1 MVTLQTAEDALK
13 SVYLGV
19 VSDQLNI
26 NANPLLN
33 KIKQSTSDV
42 WGKEIIKLAPFGING
57 GIGAGSETDSLPQAQ
72 ENKYVKFITTLKNLY
87 GTIEI
92 SDKAMRASANNS
104 GAFVNLLNAEM
115 EGLVK
120 ASTFNFGRMLYG
132 DGSGVLA
139 TIASHTAGSNVAKL
153 DSVKNVIE
161 GMFVDFINTTTGEKL
176 ANSARRIAYVDRAN
190 KTVTF
195 EGAVADTL
203 TSDYVLV
210 VQGSYNNEIT
220 GLGKIF
226 DANATTLYGLTK
238 ANYPWLQ
245 PYTKEGVG
253 EISDAVIQTA
263 IDEMEEYAGST
274 VDFITCS
281 SAVKRAYQTYLTT
294 YRRNIDVMDLA
305 GGYKAIS
312 YAGIPVVSDR
322 FIKDDEMYLLNT
334 KEFTLHQLCD
344 WQWLEGEDGRIIKQK
359 QGFPVYT
366 ATLVKYAD
374 LICDKPSSKFKSLMF
389 RPSKKCRKIRGFSD
403 FRFPKNCKIDISLC
417 KF

>member
-33 KIKQSTSDV
+33 KIKQSTADV
-42 WGKEIIKLAPFGING
+42 WGKEIIKLAPYGING
-57 GIGAGSETDSLPQAQ
+57 GIGAGGETDMLPVAQ
-72 ENKYVKFITTLKNLY
+72 ENKYVKFTTGLKNLF

-92 SDKAMRASANNS
+92 SDKAMRASQNNA

-120 ASTFNFGRMLYG
+120 ASTFNMGRMLYG

-139 TIASHTAGSNVAKL
+139 TLASHTANSNIVTV
-153 DSVKNVIE
+153 DNVKNVIE
-161 GMFVDFINTTTGEKL
+161 GMYVDFVNKTTGEK
-176 ANSARRIAYVDRAN
+176 SADGSRRIVYVDRVN
-190 KTVTF
+190 KAITF
-195 EGAVADTL
+195 DSAINNAL
-203 TSDYVLV
+203 TTSHALV

-226 DANATTLYGLTK
+226 DSNATTLYGLTK
-238 ANYPWLQ
+238 ANYPWLN
-245 PYTKEGVG
+245 PTTKGSVG
-253 EISDAVIQTA
+253 NISDSVIQRA
-263 IDEMEEYAGST
+263 IDDMEEYAGST

-281 SAVKRAYQTYLTT
+281 SAVKRAYQEYLDT

-359 QGFPVYT
+359 QGYPVYT

-374 LICDKPSSKFKSLMF
+374 LICDKPNGQAKLSG
-389 RPSKKCRKIRGFSD
+389 IT
-403 FRFPKNCKIDISLC
+403 IA
-417 KF
+417 